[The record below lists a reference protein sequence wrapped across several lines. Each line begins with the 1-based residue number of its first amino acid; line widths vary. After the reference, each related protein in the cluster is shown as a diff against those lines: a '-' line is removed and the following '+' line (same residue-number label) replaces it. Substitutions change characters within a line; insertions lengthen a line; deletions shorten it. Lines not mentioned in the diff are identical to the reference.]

1 MKKISKILLLF
12 AALTLFCGSFKAS
25 AVDPEKTLKVETENP
40 VSIDD
45 KEPTPDVFWFYIRMR
60 FSKEHKEIEIVN
72 GGGKVVQGSM
82 KSFSKA
88 VWWGIAHRQVTIGPF
103 NSEVEAINAKIYYKK
118 SKDKINELPQP
129 TAPSTMHWFQCAFTE
144 LKRMG
149 SYEFTRSPAA
159 VSSGSSDEFA
169 DALFEGLSFQR
180 LSIGPFWDYSQAEDA
195 KAIYRLNE

>member
-1 MKKISKILLLF
+1 MKKITKILLLF
-12 AALTLFCGSFKAS
+12 AALTLFGGSFKAS
-25 AVDPEKTLKVETENP
+25 AVDPEKTLKVTSESPDGIE
-40 VSIDD
+40 D
-45 KEPTPDVFWFYIRMR
+45 KEPTPDVYWFYIRMKID
-60 FSKEHKEIEIVN
+60 SKRKEIEIL
-72 GGGKVVQGSM
+72 GGGTKVMMGSL

-103 NSEVEAINAKIYYKK
+103 YSEVEAINAKIYYKK
-118 SKDKINELPQP
+118 SKEKINELPQP

-144 LKRMG
+144 LRRMG

-159 VSSGSSDEFA
+159 VSSGSANEFA

-180 LSIGPFWDYSQAEDA
+180 LSIGPFWDYTQAEEA